1 MKLISTF
8 SPTSIER
15 INFRK
20 DIHGLRGLAVISV
33 VFYHSNFEFLKGGW
47 LGVDIFFLISGYLIS
62 NIIISEL
69 NSGKFSFRAFYK
81 RRIRRII
88 PALLSTL
95 SITTLFS
102 YWLLTPKSLIEYSEA
117 MISSIFFYSNYYF
130 QNLDFYNTEPA
141 KFNPLLHIWTLSVE
155 EQFYLV
161 FPLVLFL
168 IYKYFKKGL
177 FISVGSIFV
186 VSILLNAT
194 TQEISKFYQ
203 IEFRVWEFLLGT
215 ILVFFNLKRKYNFLN
230 YFGMATVIFSLIYYE
245 DTMLNLNSIEPKII
259 ALMGVFLIIITE
271 GSIVSSL
278 LENKY
283 LAFIGTISYSL
294 YLLHQPF
301 FALAR
306 VFAKKYDLTF
316 DSSDYIFLIILLL
329 LIANL
334 NYKFVESYFLV
345 SKNFSILLLFI
356 SASIIL
362 LVTFSVFSLNTDGY
376 KGRYDSLPPSVL
388 FYATNINLYPAE
400 QDFELFNNFEC
411 NDSFREK
418 EALIF
423 IGDSQLN
430 TLSVDILQNYKNLN
444 CYYNVSFIT
453 NSKGSC
459 LLSKQNDTG
468 ELHVCTDEFFEKFIL
483 DLTKQETNVV
493 VIGRLDTWLDPKKG
507 GIEVQCDD
515 CDFNQILKKRFSA
528 IANNSK
534 KLILIEPIPTYQE
547 NIVES
552 YLYKRVS
559 WGETIT
565 IDYKAWREDMEETTV
580 FMNSLNSDTIERIDT
595 SALFCN
601 TYEIK
606 KCNAS
611 SKKDLLYTDGNHLT
625 LEGTKILSDEIYS
638 LLLKNSS
645 K

>member
-1 MKLISTF
+1 MKSSSIL

-15 INFRK
+15 INFRS

-62 NIIISEL
+62 NIIIAEL

-81 RRIRRII
+81 RRIRRIL

-95 SITTLFS
+95 TITSVFS

-130 QNLDFYNTEPA
+130 QNLDFYNTDPA

-161 FPLVLFL
+161 FPLILFV

-177 FISVGSIFV
+177 FIFVSSIFL
-186 VSILLNAT
+186 VSILLNST

-203 IEFRVWEFLLGT
+203 IEFRMWEFLLGT

-230 YFGMATVIFSLIYYE
+230 YFGMMTVVFSLVYYE
-245 DTMLNLNSIEPKII
+245 DSTLNLNSVEPKIT
-259 ALMGVFLIIITE
+259 ALTGVVLMIISE
-271 GSIVSSL
+271 GSKITSL

-283 LAFIGTISYSL
+283 LAFLGTLSYSL

-306 VFAKKYDLTF
+306 VFVKKYNFTLDNL
-316 DSSDYIFLIILLL
+316 DYLILILLL
-329 LIANL
+329 IFIANL
-334 NYKFVESYFLV
+334 NFKFVESYFLA
-345 SKNFSILLLFI
+345 SKNFSTLLLF
-356 SASIIL
+356 SSTSIIL
-362 LVTFSVFSLNTDGY
+362 LVTFSVFSFNTDGY
-376 KGRYDSLPPSVL
+376 KGRYDSMPSSIL
-388 FYATNINLYPAE
+388 FYSTNTNLYPSD
-400 QDFELFNNFEC
+400 QDYELFNNFEC
-411 NDSFREK
+411 DGSPKDK

-423 IGDSQLN
+423 VGDSQLN
-430 TLSVDILQNYKNLN
+430 TLSVDILQNYKNLS
-444 CYYNVSFIT
+444 CHYTVSFIT
-453 NSKGSC
+453 NPKGRC

-468 ELHVCTDEFFEKFIL
+468 KLNVCTDEFFKNFIL
-483 DLTKQETNVV
+483 DLNTQKAIVV
-493 VIGRLDTWLDPKKG
+493 VIGRFDTWLDPKKG
-507 GIEVQCDD
+507 GTEVQCDN
-515 CDFNQILKKRFSA
+515 CDFIDVVKTRFSA
-528 IANNSK
+528 IADNSS
-534 KLILIEPIPTYQE
+534 KLIIIEPIPTYQK

-559 WGETIT
+559 WGESIT
-565 IDYKAWREDMEETTV
+565 IDYKEWKEEREQTIV
-580 FMNSLNSDTIERIDT
+580 FINSLKSNTIQRIDT
-595 SALFCN
+595 AVLFCN
-601 TYEIK
+601 TFEIN

-611 SKKDLLYTDGNHLT
+611 SKKELLYTDGNHLT
-625 LEGTKILSDEIYS
+625 LEGTKILSEKIYS
-638 LLLKNSS
+638 LLSKNSS
-645 K
+645 N

>member
-1 MKLISTF
+1 MKFLNIF
-8 SPTSIER
+8 SPNLIER

-33 VFYHSNFEFLKGGW
+33 VFYHSNFGFFKGGW

-69 NSGKFSFRAFYK
+69 NDGKFSFRAFYK
-81 RRIRRII
+81 RRVKRIL

-95 SITTLFS
+95 TITSVFS
-102 YWLLTPKSLIEYSEA
+102 YWLLTPKSLLEYSEA

-141 KFNPLLHIWTLSVE
+141 KFNPLLHIWTLSIE

-161 FPLVLFL
+161 FPLILFVT
-168 IYKYFKKGL
+168 YKYFKKSL

-215 ILVFFNLKRKYNFLN
+215 VLVFFNLKRKYNFLN

-283 LAFIGTISYSL
+283 LAFVGTISYSL

-316 DSSDYIFLIILLL
+316 DSSDYILLIILLL

-356 SASIIL
+356 SASIVS

-388 FYATNINLYPAE
+388 FYATNINLYPTE

-411 NDSFREK
+411 NDSFQEK

-453 NSKGSC
+453 NPKGRC

-468 ELHVCTDEFFEKFIL
+468 KLHVCTDEFFEKFIL

-528 IANNSK
+528 IAKNSK
-534 KLILIEPIPTYQE
+534 KLIFIEPIPTYQE

-552 YLYKRVS
+552 YLYKRVP
-559 WGETIT
+559 WGESIT
-565 IDYKAWREDMEETTV
+565 IDYKEWKEYMEQTTV
-580 FMNSLNSDTIERIDT
+580 FINSLNSDNIERID
-595 SALFCN
+595 SSELFCN
-601 TYEIK
+601 TFEIK

-611 SKKDLLYTDGNHLT
+611 SQKDLLYTDGNHLT

-638 LLLKNSS
+638 LLIKNPS

>member
-1 MKLISTF
+1 
-8 SPTSIER
+8 
-15 INFRK
+15 
-20 DIHGLRGLAVISV
+20 
-33 VFYHSNFEFLKGGW
+33 
-47 LGVDIFFLISGYLIS
+47 
-62 NIIISEL
+62 
-69 NSGKFSFRAFYK
+69 
-81 RRIRRII
+81 
-88 PALLSTL
+88 
-95 SITTLFS
+95 
-102 YWLLTPKSLIEYSEA
+102 

-230 YFGMATVIFSLIYYE
+230 YFGMATVVFSLIYYE
-245 DTMLNLNSIEPKII
+245 DTLLNLNSIEPKII
-259 ALMGVFLIIITE
+259 ALTGVFLIIITE
-271 GSIVSSL
+271 GSTISSL

-283 LAFIGTISYSL
+283 LAFAGTISYSL

-306 VFAKKYDLTF
+306 VFAKKYNLTL
-316 DSSDYIFLIILLL
+316 DNSDYIFLITLLL

-334 NYKFVESYFLV
+334 NYKFVESYFLD
-345 SKNFSILLLFI
+345 SKNFSTLLLF
-356 SASIIL
+356 SFVSIIF
-362 LVTFSVFSLNTDGY
+362 LVIFSVFSSDTDGY
-376 KGRYDSLPPSVL
+376 KGRYDSLPPSIL
-388 FYATNINLYPAE
+388 FYSTNINLYPTDE
-400 QDFELFNNFEC
+400 DFEVFNKFEC
-411 NDSFREK
+411 DDSFLEREP
-418 EALIF
+418 LIF

-430 TLSVDILQNYKNLN
+430 TLSVDILQNYKNLS
-444 CYYNVSFIT
+444 CHYDVSFIT
-453 NSKGSC
+453 NPKGRC

-483 DLTKQETNVV
+483 DLNNQKANVV
-493 VIGRLDTWLDPKKG
+493 VIGRFDTWLDPKKG
-507 GIEVQCDD
+507 GMEVQCND

-528 IANNSK
+528 IAGNSK
-534 KLILIEPIPTYQE
+534 KVILIEPIPTYQE

-559 WGETIT
+559 WGESIT
-565 IDYKAWREDMEETTV
+565 IEYKDWKEDMEQTTL
-580 FMNSLNSDTIERIDT
+580 FLNSLNSNAIQRIDT

-601 TYEIK
+601 TFEIG

-611 SKKDLLYTDGNHLT
+611 SKKELLYTDGNHLT
-625 LEGTKILSDEIYS
+625 LQGTKILSDAIYS

>member
-230 YFGMATVIFSLIYYE
+230 YFGMATVVFSLIYYE
-245 DTMLNLNSIEPKII
+245 DTTLNLNSIEPKII
-259 ALMGVFLIIITE
+259 ALTGVFLIIITE
-271 GSIVSSL
+271 GSIISSL

-283 LAFIGTISYSL
+283 LAFAGTISYSL

-306 VFAKKYDLTF
+306 VFAKKYNLTL
-316 DSSDYIFLIILLL
+316 DNSDYIFLIILLL

-334 NYKFVESYFLV
+334 NYKFVESYFLD
-345 SKNFSILLLFI
+345 SKNFSTLLLSSF
-356 SASIIL
+356 ASIIF
-362 LVTFSVFSLNTDGY
+362 LVIFSVFSLDTDGY
-376 KGRYDSLPPSVL
+376 KGRYDSLPSSIL
-388 FYATNINLYPAE
+388 FYATNINLYPTDE
-400 QDFELFNNFEC
+400 DFEVFNNFEC
-411 NDSFREK
+411 DDSFRER

-430 TLSVDILQNYKNLN
+430 TLSVDILQNYKNLS
-444 CYYNVSFIT
+444 CHYNVSFIT
-453 NSKGSC
+453 NPKGRC

-468 ELHVCTDEFFEKFIL
+468 ELHVCTDEFFENFIL
-483 DLTKQETNVV
+483 DLNNQKANVV
-493 VIGRLDTWLDPKKG
+493 VIGRFNSWLDPKKG

-528 IANNSK
+528 IAGNSK

-559 WGETIT
+559 WGESIT
-565 IDYKAWREDMEETTV
+565 IEYKDWKEDMEQTTL
-580 FMNSLNSDTIERIDT
+580 FINSLNSNAIQRIDT

-601 TYEIK
+601 TFEIG

-611 SKKDLLYTDGNHLT
+611 SKNELLYTDGNHLT
-625 LEGTKILSDEIYS
+625 LEGTKILSDAIYS